1 MRDIKLIFEKQVLHA
16 FLLAILLVGVFAAAR
31 TEEFLTGRFLG
42 MSTATWFYLA
52 VACPVLHQLYV
63 WFCWRTELH
72 RSLITRAFG
81 QKGFTYY
88 SIIFMVLLISRPI
101 LITGLAISNRD
112 SLDCNQLLFYGLASI
127 FALPCAYLFYSIKK
141 YFGLKRALGIDHFD
155 SSYRQKPL
163 VREGIFGFSS
173 NSMYVFGL
181 LLLWIPGLL
190 CFSRAALLVALFSHI
205 YVWVHYYCI
214 EKPDM
219 KRMYGEASE
228 E

>member
-16 FLLAILLVGVFAAAR
+16 VLLAILLVGVFAAAQ
-31 TEEFLTGRFLG
+31 TEGFLTGRFLG

-72 RSLITRAFG
+72 LSLITRTFG
-81 QKGFTYY
+81 EKGFTYY
-88 SIIFMVLLISRPI
+88 YIIFMVLLILRPI
-101 LITGLAISNRD
+101 LITGLAISNRN
-112 SLDCNQLLFYGLASI
+112 SLDCNQLLFYGLAFI
-127 FALPCAYLFYSIKK
+127 FALLCAYVFYSVMK

-155 SSYRQKPL
+155 SSYRRKPL
-163 VREGIFGFSS
+163 VRQGIFRFSS

-190 CFSRAALLVALFSHI
+190 CFSKAALLVALFSHI
-205 YVWVHYYCI
+205 YVWVHYYCV

-219 KRMYGEASE
+219 KRIYGGASVE
-228 E
+228 

>member
-1 MRDIKLIFEKQVLHA
+1 
-16 FLLAILLVGVFAAAR
+16 
-31 TEEFLTGRFLG
+31 
-42 MSTATWFYLA
+42 MSHWTHCLKD
-52 VACPVLHQLYV
+52 
-63 WFCWRTELH
+63 
-72 RSLITRAFG
+72 S
-81 QKGFTYY
+81 
-88 SIIFMVLLISRPI
+88 SISEQFFMVLLISRPI
-101 LITGLAISNRD
+101 LITGLAVSNRN

-127 FALPCAYLFYSIKK
+127 FALLCAYLFYSFKK
-141 YFGLKRALGIDHFD
+141 YFGAKRALGIDHFD
-155 SSYRQKPL
+155 SSYRRKPL
-163 VREGIFGFSS
+163 VREGIFRFSS

-219 KRMYGEASE
+219 KRMYGEANE

>member
-1 MRDIKLIFEKQVLHA
+1 VRDIKLIFEKQVLHVV
-16 FLLAILLVGVFAAAR
+16 LLAILLIVLFTVAQ
-31 TEEFLTGRFLG
+31 TEGFLTGWFLG

-72 RSLITRAFG
+72 LSLITRTFG
-81 QKGFTYY
+81 EKGFTYY
-88 SIIFMVLLISRPI
+88 SIVFMVLLILRPI
-101 LITGLAISNRD
+101 LITGLAISNRN
-112 SLDCNQLLFYGLASI
+112 SLDCNQLLFYGLAFI
-127 FALPCAYLFYSIKK
+127 FTLLCAYLFYSAMK

-155 SSYRQKPL
+155 SSYRREPL
-163 VREGIFGFSS
+163 IRGGMFRFSS
-173 NSMYVFGL
+173 NAMYVFGL

-205 YVWVHYYCI
+205 YVWVHYYCV

-219 KRMYGEASE
+219 KRMYGGASE